1 MADTLSPKLL
11 LSYDEASTA
20 LGVCQRTLRNMVS
33 RGELPMVKLGKRSLF
48 DVEDLHSLI
57 DPNKV
62 RQPEQ
67 EEASGPKLV
76 QNENKKKTGT

>member
-11 LSYDEASTA
+11 LSYDEASRA
-20 LGVCQRTLRNMVS
+20 LGVCVRTLRNMVS

-48 DVEDLHSLI
+48 DVEDLRSFI
-57 DPNKV
+57 DANKV

-67 EEASGPKLV
+67 EEASGPESV
-76 QNENKKKTGT
+76 QN